1 MSTIKVN
8 NIQPLTGTTVT
19 VVAGNSV
26 NVSGAGKVVTPTVE
40 GSTSLAANAVNG
52 DITLQLNGS
61 NKLTVLK
68 TPTGSNK
75 TVNVVG
81 DLYVSGGIYGNGANI
96 SGVLAAGTGGTT
108 SSGNLTVQ
116 YGTGGSG
123 DAIYSANT
131 TEVARMYYNGDF
143 AVGAAASTPVLFVDK
158 SSTNVGVNTNA
169 PTADLHV
176 VGDTKTTGSAVVG
189 NQLIGG
195 FGAAGTTGVTNW
207 NDATNARSGSGVTL
221 LYGNAT
227 NGPGPAKYFHPFSF
241 EYTSKDGTGNMTQL
255 AVPYTVDGVIDNTLS
270 MRSRSSGTWS
280 AWRGFVQQP
289 ISVSGITVGDTG
301 LVGINNTSPAN
312 QLDVVGNSQITGRLT
327 LAGSTAGLAFPSSQT
342 DTNLYNCLDDY
353 EEGTFTPTINGLVNF
368 SSYPTN
374 GARGTYTKIGNR
386 VMFEMFLS
394 FTTSATAP
402 SGTTG
407 ITIGGLP
414 FNSVSL
420 TNAIYPAITVGYRSG
435 WSATAANKP
444 KGGYVN
450 SGVSTITLLRDDLNA
465 AVNSADVPASTT
477 HTIYV
482 SGSYITNQATA

>member
-52 DITLQLNGS
+52 DIAFQLNGS

-108 SSGNLTVQ
+108 STGSLTVQ

-143 AVGAAASTPVLFVDK
+143 AVGAAAATPVLFVDK
-158 SSTNVGVNTNA
+158 STTNVGVNTNA

-176 VGDTKTTGSAVVG
+176 IGDTKATGSATVG
-189 NQLIGG
+189 NLLIGG
-195 FGAAGTTGVTNW
+195 IGAAGTGGVTNW
-207 NDATNARSGSGVTL
+207 NDATNARSGSGATL

-241 EYTSKDGTGNMTQL
+241 EYASKDGTGNMTQL
-255 AVPYTVDGVIDNTLS
+255 AVPYQVDGVIDNTLS
-270 MRSRSSGTWS
+270 MRSRSGTTWS
-280 AWRGFVQQP
+280 SWRGFVQQP
-289 ISVSGITVGDTG
+289 ITVSGITVGDTG

-353 EEGTFTPTINGLVNF
+353 EEGTWTPTMTGVSNF
-368 SSYPTN
+368 PATPTTVR
-374 GARGTYTKIGNR
+374 ATYTKIGNR
-386 VMFEMFLS
+386 VFFDLFLS
-394 FTTSATAP
+394 FTSTATTAA
-402 SGTTG
+402 GTAG
-407 ITIGGLP
+407 VTIGGLP
-414 FNSVSL
+414 YASL
-420 TNAIYPAITVGYRSG
+420 NVTGNHSACCIGYRSG
-435 WSATAANKP
+435 WSTNKP
-444 KGGYVN
+444 G
-450 SGVSTITLLRDDLNA
+450 A
-465 AVNSADVPASTT
+465 AYVPANSSAISLHRTDFT
-477 HTIYV
+477 AFIGTDLVANTACQIIL
-482 SGSYITNQATA
+482 SGNYITNQATA